1 MTAGAKGVGDMLV
14 FAFDAEFTPETKEE
28 LRKRLETYLGEPCL
42 ILEYCTAV
50 IRVPDRPGQLKE
62 TCESEQ

>member
-1 MTAGAKGVGDMLV
+1 MNAGAKGVGDMLV
-14 FAFDAEFTPETKEE
+14 FAFDV
-28 LRKRLETYLGEPCL
+28 RKRLETYLGEPCL

>member
-1 MTAGAKGVGDMLV
+1 MNAGAKGVGDMLV
-14 FAFDAEFTPETKEE
+14 FAFDAEFTPV
-28 LRKRLETYLGEPCL
+28 RKRLETYLGEPCL